1 MKRHSIWITTLILI
15 FSVFCLPSL
24 CSAITVQIS
33 EVSPTWI
40 PEASESDDLS
50 IAWVSVTISGITN
63 RDQYKKIE
71 ISLTTSMLSGICGN
85 STNQDIVDTGLQN
98 VYNSTIRDLI
108 FRTEENGDNWEVVS
122 KHKLRYTVPS
132 EDEKRKATVTL
143 PVGVLCLDFG
153 AHGRLLGGVKKR
165 NDNDDTSATLPT
177 PVRIPRDDN
186 NNNIADSWN
195 NDYYALDTQGNLD
208 SSQFRRFGTDSD
220 VDTSLNSVHSGDR
233 LTAFEEYR
241 GFMTWPYAP
250 ASGRAGSDPPSV
262 RHTRTSPDAKDMF
275 IVNENSETKYR
286 GTGTGHGRLSQHLL
300 PSSHVNAN
308 GQVDF
313 RENRG
318 DAAYSVEVVTNDQIQ
333 NDPPYGEAEIG
344 PPRADAEA
352 TIYTS
357 YIKLQEGSYA
367 NQVISDVIGHEM
379 GHWAHLGHCP
389 ELTDTNGDSWEDKC
403 RMYWEYDR
411 DQNEYALH
419 HDRDYALKKVH
430 GASGP
435 QGSAEPNPPDGERNP
450 QRGTLSSG
458 SSLYTATAGG
468 SHTANFVAPSAY
480 SSVYW
485 YVKSPT
491 DTTTYGTNVEIDQ
504 GDGSTTTA
512 SLSYTFSSSAA
523 AGNWTIM
530 AYVYPGSGS
539 VYELSYTV
547 YVSRPI
553 VVFSPSFSVGSSSYS
568 AGNTLYGT
576 VTSSSSDPIY
586 GSHLLVKAPSDTSAY
601 GMNMGWFPGNSIK
614 TTTSLSLSY
623 SIPSDATAGS
633 YQITARVYPWNG
645 DTWGTPVYLSENVT
659 VTAATSTTT
668 TTTTT
673 PTTTTTTQ
681 SFDPSLSG
689 NASTYSPGSTLTATV
704 STSGAPIYG
713 ARLYHGST
721 DLSGWVPGSKSTT
734 SVNLSYTFPT
744 DASGSYDL
752 RVSIWPWNGDTY
764 GSVYRLYFTVNV
776 Q

>member
-15 FSVFCLPSL
+15 FSLFCLPSL
-24 CSAITVQIS
+24 CFAITVQIS
-33 EVSPTWI
+33 EVSPAWV

-50 IAWVSVTISGITN
+50 IAWVWVTISGITN

-108 FRTEENGDNWEVVS
+108 FRTEENGNNWEVVS

-143 PVGVLCLDFG
+143 PVGVLCLDYG

-186 NNNIADSWN
+186 KNNIADSWN
-195 NDYYALDTQGNLD
+195 NDYYALDAQGNLD

-262 RHTRTSPDAKDMF
+262 RHIRTSPDAKDMF

-357 YIKLQEGSYA
+357 YIKLHEGSYA
-367 NQVISDVIGHEM
+367 NHVISNVIGHEM

-389 ELTDTNGDSWEDKC
+389 ELTDANGDSWEDKC
-403 RMYWEYDR
+403 HMYWDYDR
-411 DQNEYALH
+411 AQNEYASH
-419 HDRDYALKKVH
+419 HDRDYSLK
-430 GASGP
+430 GNNPAP
-435 QGSAEPNPPDGERNP
+435 QASAEPDPQDGQGNQ
-450 QRGTLSSG
+450 QRGTLSSASG
-458 SSLYTATAGG
+458 SYTVTAGD

-491 DTTTYGTNVEIDQ
+491 DTTAYGTNVEIDQ
-504 GDGSTTTA
+504 GNGSTTTA
-512 SLSYTFSSSAA
+512 SLSYTFSSSAV

-547 YVSRPI
+547 YVSRPV

-568 AGNTLYGT
+568 AGSTLYGT

-586 GSHLLVKAPSDTSAY
+586 GSHLFVKTPSDTSAY
-601 GMNMGWFPGNSIK
+601 GTNMGWFSGNSIK

-623 SIPSDATAGS
+623 SIPSDSTAGS

-659 VTAATSTTT
+659 VTATTSTTT
-668 TTTTT
+668 TTQGFS
-673 PTTTTTTQ
+673 P
-681 SFDPSLSG
+681 SFSVGSSSYSAGSG
-689 NASTYSPGSTLTATV
+689 LTATV
-704 STSGAPIYG
+704 TSSSSDPIYG
-713 ARLYHGST
+713 SHLFVKTPSDTSTHGTNIGWFGGST
-721 DLSGWVPGSKSTT
+721 AKTTT
-734 SVNLSYTFPT
+734 SLSLSYTFPS
-744 DASGSYDL
+744 DAASGSYKITA
-752 RVSIWPWNGDTY
+752 RVYPWNGDTW
-764 GSVYRLYFTVNV
+764 GTPVYLSENVNV
-776 Q
+776 N